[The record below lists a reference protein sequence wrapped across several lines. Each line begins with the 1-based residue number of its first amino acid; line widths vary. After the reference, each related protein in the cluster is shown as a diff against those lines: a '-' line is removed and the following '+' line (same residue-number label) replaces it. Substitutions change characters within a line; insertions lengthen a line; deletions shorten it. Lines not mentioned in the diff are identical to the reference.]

1 MPCAGHRFM
10 PAPLTAQLI
19 ALYLSKRR
27 SSSRQEVAAAAAGI
41 SVSSA
46 HRIDSGRLQP
56 RAAKPRGRRRPDP
69 LVVDWEPLLLPLL
82 ERHPVL
88 TPATLLEHL
97 QERKLDQDWSSLK
110 RTLQRRVQH
119 WKALHGPAPE
129 MMFPLAYQPGE
140 IGFCDFTKVK
150 PVEITLR
157 GEPFPHLL
165 FHDRLAWSGWAYG
178 QVIHGGESF
187 VALSEGLENAM
198 AACGGVP
205 QMLATD
211 RLSAASRN
219 RDGSYALDITP
230 RYQAHYGLSP
240 SRNNRGVAH
249 ENDIVE
255 APHGHVKRRLEQK
268 LILRGSCDFEEPA
281 EYGELLSEVFNALNA
296 PRQRRYEQELEHL
309 APLPAFRF
317 ADDEPL
323 TVRVRSTSTIEVR
336 QVIYSVPLTLIGR
349 QVTVRLHH
357 DRLVVFLGSDWVCQL
372 PRAYGVAGEKR
383 AWCIDLEHLIDGLR
397 AKPRALLHCRYQR
410 HIFPD
415 QRWWD
420 LWQQLLAGADRDGA
434 ARVMVEAL
442 YVAVRVASFA
452 LVLAF
457 LEQVQRRQTLS
468 LSALQ
473 QRFRVPPRCKS
484 LPDPVI
490 PQHLLATYDH
500 LVPIA
505 ALSGG
510 GSGTATAAQTAETG
524 AIPQPLAAA
533 GPAG

>member
-1 MPCAGHRFM
+1 M
-10 PAPLTAQLI
+10 PAPLTVQQI
-19 ALYLSKRR
+19 ALYMSKRR
-27 SSSRQEVAAAAAGI
+27 AGSRQEVAAAAAGI

-56 RAAKPRGRRRPDP
+56 KAAKPRGRRRPDP
-69 LVVDWEPLLLPLL
+69 LAEVWDPLLRPLL
-82 ERHPVL
+82 ERHPAL
-88 TPATLLEHL
+88 TPTTLLEHL
-97 QERKLDQDWSSLK
+97 QEQKPDQDWSSLK

-129 MMFPLAYQPGE
+129 VMFPLAYQPGE

-150 PVEITLR
+150 RVEITLR
-157 GEPFPHLL
+157 GEPFEHLL
-165 FHDRLAWSGWAYG
+165 FHYRLAWSGWAYG
-178 QVIHGGESF
+178 QVIRGGESF
-187 VALSEGLENAM
+187 VALSEGLQNAL

-205 QMLATD
+205 KELRTD

-230 RYQAHYGLSP
+230 RYQALCSHYGLSP

-249 ENDIVE
+249 ENGIVE

-268 LILRGSCDFEEPA
+268 LILRGSCDFDEPA
-281 EYGELLSEVFNALNA
+281 EYGELLAEVFSALNA
-296 PRQRRYEQELEHL
+296 PRQRRHEQELERL

-317 ADDEPL
+317 ADYELL

-336 QVIYSVPLTLIGR
+336 QVVYSVPPSLIGR

-357 DRLVVFLGSDWVCQL
+357 DRLIVYLGSDWVCQL
-372 PRAYGVAGEKR
+372 PRAYGSGSHGPR

-410 HIFPD
+410 HLFPD

-420 LWQQLLAGADRDGA
+420 FWQQLLSGGDRDAA
-434 ARVMVEAL
+434 ARLMVEAL
-442 YVAVRVASFA
+442 YVAVRVASFE

-457 LEQVQRRQTLS
+457 LQQAQQRQSLS
-468 LSALQ
+468 LSLLQ
-473 QRFRVPPRCKS
+473 QRFRVPPRRRAF
-484 LPDPVI
+484 PDPVI
-490 PQHLLATYDH
+490 SQHLLASYDH
-500 LVPIA
+500 LLPGA
-505 ALSGG
+505 PLSCG
-510 GSGTATAAQTAETG
+510 GSGPAAAAQTTETR
-524 AIPQPLAAA
+524 PLSQPLATAL
-533 GPAG
+533 PAG